1 MNVKRKCV
9 PEELMKKKREKR
21 TENTNMETSSNST
34 QLYVQVL
41 SFLQI
46 PTTRENPAD
55 EYTDDA
61 SEGDSS
67 GEHGAEKRA
76 FFAFRDIF
84 FFFVLVRPFCRQRGG
99 HQRRWV
105 FYFNVFVFDF
115 V

>member
-1 MNVKRKCV
+1 MAAVF
-9 PEELMKKKREKR
+9 EKKKREKR

-41 SFLQI
+41 SVLLI
-46 PTTRENPAD
+46 HTTRENTAD

-67 GEHGAEKRA
+67 GEHGAEIRA

-84 FFFVLVRPFCRQRGG
+84 YFFVLVRPFCRQRGG

-105 FYFNVFVFDF
+105 FYINVFVIDL